1 MVVEIEGQDHHALHL
16 LHQRKQFAGGE
27 GGEAVIQ
34 KPIRHIIF
42 QRGGIAGRYIPV
54 ALGSPVLVLQQLPLP
69 CGAVILQLGILGLT
83 RFEKRKNRIAPVMAA
98 GIFRKQQIL
107 QEITGF
113 LKIVLFTQRVA
124 PMPADH
130 FPQAVVVLTGIQGH
144 IVIHDK

>member
-1 MVVEIEGQDHHALHL
+1 MILPLYL
-16 LHQRKQFAGGE
+16 LYQRKQFAGGE

-54 ALGSPVLVLQQLPLP
+54 TLGSPVLVLQQLPLP
-69 CGAVILQLGILGLT
+69 CGAVILQLCVPGLAG
-83 RFEKRKNRIAPVMAA
+83 FQKLKYRIVPSVSA
-98 GIFRKQQIL
+98 GIFRKEQFL

-113 LKIVLFTQRVA
+113 RKIVLISQPVS

-144 IVIHDK
+144 IIVHDK